1 MASVYPGAL
10 DSLNPGTTTGNNR
23 ALASGHG
30 EHHQDLAAAIE
41 AVQAE
46 LGTNPSGTAPTVA
59 EAIVLAN
66 RRNGNF
72 RHVDE
77 FPGSTPGAR
86 LKAAFSAAGA
96 ISGTKWSL
104 MLQPGDTYDVGSSPA
119 EIPEGMSVFACFG
132 TTTESASGPGVV
144 NVRHSGAA
152 EATAGVFRPAAD
164 AGFWSLNHI
173 SFQGDANTK
182 LFCDEPFDNSGRRWK
197 YSTLHNVCVNM
208 FKRIYWGPHLGST
221 IYGTTYWNNFSDN
234 PWYPVGS
241 DNQWFGNG
249 LFYELGNIVPAS
261 TRNNL
266 YLIRTGTLSNTDF
279 GPIYT
284 TGSPATVFR
293 QDSTTNATGGLRFAG
308 GIHEGRPAHGGSLWC
323 AGSLMY
329 INGNKVDIRAREHGY
344 AMRNPSA
351 VTGYTPRGFY
361 TITGNAQVVID
372 GGTIAYYPP
381 AEYPASTYST
391 AGTVP
396 PFAFVGAGAKL
407 KVENLTLGPNCPA
420 SPTIVVQAG
429 GSLKDP
435 DGIFTV
441 QNVA

>member
-1 MASVYPGAL
+1 MEQSGDLEQPVGPALRARLDNGPQAVVIAAL

-23 ALASGHG
+23 SLASGHG
-30 EHHQDLAAAIE
+30 EHHQDLAAAVE

-164 AGFWSLNHI
+164 AGF
-173 SFQGDANTK
+173 
-182 LFCDEPFDNSGRRWK
+182 CDQSHMHR
-197 YSTLHNVCVNM
+197 
-208 FKRIYWGPHLGST
+208 
-221 IYGTTYWNNFSDN
+221 
-234 PWYPVGS
+234 
-241 DNQWFGNG
+241 
-249 LFYELGNIVPAS
+249 
-261 TRNNL
+261 
-266 YLIRTGTLSNTDF
+266 
-279 GPIYT
+279 
-284 TGSPATVFR
+284 VFR
-293 QDSTTNATGGLRFAG
+293 RVLARTPADVRADRAIMRRSD
-308 GIHEGRPAHGGSLWC
+308 RP
-323 AGSLMY
+323 
-329 INGNKVDIRAREHGY
+329 
-344 AMRNPSA
+344 
-351 VTGYTPRGFY
+351 
-361 TITGNAQVVID
+361 
-372 GGTIAYYPP
+372 
-381 AEYPASTYST
+381 
-391 AGTVP
+391 
-396 PFAFVGAGAKL
+396 
-407 KVENLTLGPNCPA
+407 
-420 SPTIVVQAG
+420 
-429 GSLKDP
+429 
-435 DGIFTV
+435 
-441 QNVA
+441 